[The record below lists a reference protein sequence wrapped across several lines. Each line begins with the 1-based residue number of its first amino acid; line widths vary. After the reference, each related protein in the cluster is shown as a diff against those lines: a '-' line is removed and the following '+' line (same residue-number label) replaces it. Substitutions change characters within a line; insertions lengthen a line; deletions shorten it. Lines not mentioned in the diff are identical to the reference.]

1 MAGMVL
7 RRGWECCEPAE
18 CVRQGTRL
26 VALAGCVLAWGRS
39 STLPPMAMYHIDTH
53 GELEGHISQEW
64 LLSNGMGG
72 FAMGTVVGCNTR
84 RYHGLLVAATSPPVG
99 RVMALNRIGEIVVV
113 DGRTDQLLEFS
124 INQFEERF
132 HPRGDRYLR
141 SFELDD
147 TARWEWLWKNVDFDM
162 TMFATVAGVKAQD
175 ASSLFFRL
183 KGLRLIYPDGTIN
196 VLAKQYLQAQI
207 MTKIRSATKT
217 SREKPQP
224 ESAKS

>member
-1 MAGMVL
+1 MTTFGDILAEFKKLALGEAENIVPIMDNETLVNGL
-7 RRGWECCEPAE
+7 IAWKSVKVTYKQLTECTE
-18 CVRQGTRL
+18 T
-26 VALAGCVLAWGRS
+26 
-39 STLPPMAMYHIDTH
+39 
-53 GELEGHISQEW
+53 
-64 LLSNGMGG
+64 
-72 FAMGTVVGCNTR
+72 
-84 RYHGLLVAATSPPVG
+84 
-99 RVMALNRIGEIVVV
+99 
-113 DGRTDQLLEFS
+113 
-124 INQFEERF
+124 
-132 HPRGDRYLR
+132 
-141 SFELDD
+141 DD